1 MVHHWLRTTKG
12 LGAAV
17 CVVLFDYEKAFDLND
32 HNLLVQKIFNLSIH
46 CGVTYW
52 PVINF
57 LTNRKQCIK
66 LAIDCYSEWVRY
78 LRQPRGPWLFLLMI
92 NNLVIHDVNKWKDVD
107 DTIAE
112 IVPRNNNSDAQ
123 NAINAVDDWSR
134 ENLMQ
139 LN

>member
-1 MVHHWLRTTKG
+1 VGSVPAAAT
-12 LGAAV
+12 GAM
-17 CVVLFDYEKAFDLND
+17 
-32 HNLLVQKIFNLSIH
+32 
-46 CGVTYW
+46 
-52 PVINF
+52 
-57 LTNRKQCIK
+57 
-66 LAIDCYSEWVRY
+66 
-78 LRQPRGPWLFLLMI
+78 PWLFLLMI
-92 NNLVIHDVNKWKDVD
+92 NNLVIHDMNKWKDVD